1 MKETKYVTPILLL
14 INTSNLILYSLI
26 ICISTRSVYSTILC
40 IAGRYIVRKCINI
53 KNGHLAGLDSNR
65 WHREWWWRRDIAQ
78 EDADAIPI
86 RYEDVLTDL
95 MTCMLGVNFQCSI
108 SQIGLIMHIMYPMF
122 IFEISISCSHLIPCF
137 IYKPTF
143 KSF

>member
-14 INTSNLILYSLI
+14 INTSNLILYSFI
-26 ICISTRSVYSTILC
+26 ICIGTRSFHSNILC
-40 IAGRYIVRKCINI
+40 IAGRYIVRKRINI
-53 KNGHLAGLDSNR
+53 KKCPLAGLDSNR
-65 WHREWWWRRDIAQ
+65 WHRKWWWRRDIAQ

-86 RYEDVLTDL
+86 RYEDGLTDL

-122 IFEISISCSHLIPCF
+122 IFEISIFCGHLIPCF
-137 IYKPTF
+137 KCKPTF